1 MSEQQLQR
9 IQFVT
14 TYYDWLQG
22 LRFVPFGLVQ
32 LGFAAWL
39 ALPRPEGVDVKARMG
54 AAMLVMLGGM
64 LLATALYALVGAYY
78 RRRFGVVRRSATTH
92 QRMQKA
98 LMGSTVVGLVVGLV
112 TAWLRKA
119 TDFTE
124 PPLTGFLLLSGL
136 AMVWY
141 WDWSGRVARHYLG
154 VAAGF
159 VLLGVLQAVDASP
172 VYALLRTLPFTSDS
186 HGAAVT
192 LTGSWGAAVVIMGL
206 LDHRLL
212 ARTLG
217 HEPEPEP
224 DSAPEE
230 VPE

>member
-39 ALPRPEGVDVKARMG
+39 AMPRPEGVDVKARMG
-54 AAMLVMLGGM
+54 VAMLVMLGGM
-64 LLATALYALVGAYY
+64 LMATALYALVGAYY

-98 LMGSTVVGLVVGLV
+98 LIGSTVVGLVVGLI

-119 TDFTE
+119 TDLTE
-124 PPLTGFLLLSGL
+124 PPVSGFLLISGL
-136 AMVWY
+136 AVVWY
-141 WDWSGRVARHYLG
+141 WHWSGRVARHYLG

-172 VYALLRTLPFTSDS
+172 VYALLRALPFTSDGQ
-186 HGAAVT
+186 GAAVT
-192 LTGSWGAAVVIMGL
+192 MAGSWGAAVVIMGV

-212 ARTLG
+212 SRTLG

-224 DSAPEE
+224 EE